1 MRSLFFVIFLLI
13 QGVSIFAQDT
23 TMTKIDIGEDE
34 VITKIEYVSCAR
46 IDSIVEMALSKK
58 GCSYKYGSAGPN
70 TFDCSGLMYYTFS
83 QFGIALLRSSK
94 DQYTMGI
101 PVKRKDIRRGDLVF
115 FKRGKAAVGH
125 VGIVLETDTN
135 GNYYFVHAS
144 TYNTG
149 VRVDYSTR
157 EGYANTFVGA
167 RRLIDCDNPDLL
179 LSSKNREIAYL
190 FDTIGQLEQVSTETS
205 PTQDTTVQTTEIKEN
220 KAVTYK
226 VKQGDTLYA
235 IAKKY
240 KVSVNDIKK
249 WNKLKSDKLNI
260 DQRLKIYK

>member
-13 QGVSIFAQDT
+13 QGVSVFAQDT
-23 TMTKIDIGEDE
+23 TMTKIDIDEEE
-34 VITKIEYVSCAR
+34 VITKIEYVNCAK

-58 GCSYKYGSAGPN
+58 GCTYKYGSVGPN
-70 TFDCSGLMYYTFS
+70 SFDCSGLMYYTFS
-83 QFGIALLRSSK
+83 QFGIRLLRSSK
-94 DQYTMGI
+94 DQYTMGL
-101 PVKRKDIRRGDLVF
+101 PVKKEDIRRGDLVF
-115 FKRGKAAVGH
+115 FKRGKAVVGH
-125 VGIVLETDTN
+125 VGMVFEVDTN
-135 GNYYFVHAS
+135 GGYYFVHAS

-149 VRVDYSTR
+149 VRIDHSTR

-167 RRLIDCDNPDLL
+167 RRLIDCDNFDLL
-179 LSSKNREIAYL
+179 LSSKNHHL
-190 FDTIGQLEQVSTETS
+190 SDNIGQ
-205 PTQDTTVQTTEIKEN
+205 PTQASSETTSTQSTTRQTKETKSN
-220 KAVTYK
+220 KTVTYK

-260 DQRLKIYK
+260 DQQLKIHR